1 MINNKKRK
9 GKIGIVNFELF
20 KKKIRKPSG
29 GGIDVRAKSTETLL
43 LLFFPQRRRRR
54 LAYSFEGI

>member
-43 LLFFPQRRRRR
+43 LLLLLFSHKED
-54 LAYSFEGI
+54 ADD